1 MVKSPRKMKNF
12 LLRFLSAGRTPVFIL
27 KFLYP
32 LNRKLQEIKY
42 LSKLTPNLSEY
53 YNGFLKGLY
62 MYEKRTYRN
71 LVKTD
76 DLVKFEVIVK
86 ETDLLVRAERD
97 LSKETREFVLKYRHQ
112 LETYI
117 AMNPEFQKSLIPL
130 MEDPYAPE
138 IVHQM
143 IQTSQLA
150 HVGPMAA
157 VAGAMA
163 ESVSKDLLKLSKEV
177 IVENGG
183 DIYLATSRERTIGI
197 YAGDSPLSL
206 KIGIVIS
213 PEETPLGVCTSSGT
227 VGPSLSFGK
236 ANAVCILSKSAA
248 LADAAATAVG
258 NVVKEKKDIEL
269 GLEKGREIVGVLGA
283 LIIVEEKMG
292 AWGNIKLTQL

>member
-1 MVKSPRKMKNF
+1 LKILY
-12 LLRFLSAGRTPVFIL
+12 LLSS
-27 KFLYP
+27 KF
-32 LNRKLQEIKY
+32 QEIKY
-42 LSKLTPNLSEY
+42 LSKLTPYIYEY
-53 YNGFLKGLY
+53 YNDAPGESNK

-76 DLVKFEVIVK
+76 DLVKFEVVVK

-97 LSKETREFVLKYRHQ
+97 LPKETRESVLKYRHH

-117 AMNPEFQKSLIPL
+117 AMNSQFQKSLVPL
-130 MEDPYAPE
+130 TEDPYAPE
-138 IVHQM
+138 IVREM
-143 IQTSQLA
+143 IRTSQLA

-157 VAGAMA
+157 VAGAMT
-163 ESVSKDLLKLSKEV
+163 EFVSRDLLKLSREV
-177 IVENGG
+177 IIENGG
-183 DIYLATSRERTIGI
+183 DIYLTTSKERTVGI
-197 YAGDSPLSL
+197 YAGHSPLSF

-213 PEETPLGVCTSSGT
+213 PEETPLGICTSSGT

-236 ANAVCILSKSAA
+236 ADAVCILSNSAV

-269 GLEKGREIVGVLGA
+269 GLERGREIAGVLGI

-292 AWGNIKLTQL
+292 VWGNVKLTQL

>member
-1 MVKSPRKMKNF
+1 
-12 LLRFLSAGRTPVFIL
+12 
-27 KFLYP
+27 
-32 LNRKLQEIKY
+32 
-42 LSKLTPNLSEY
+42 
-53 YNGFLKGLY
+53 
-62 MYEKRTYRN
+62 MYEERTYRN

-76 DLVKFEVIVK
+76 DLIDFEVIVK

-97 LSKETREFVLKYRHQ
+97 LSKETREAVLKYRHQ

-117 AMNPEFQKSLIPL
+117 AANPPFQESLVPL
-130 MEDPYAPE
+130 TDDPYAPE
-138 IVHQM
+138 IVREM
-143 IQTSQLA
+143 IRTSQLA
-150 HVGPMAA
+150 RVGPMAA

-163 ESVSKDLLKLSKEV
+163 EMVSRDLLKFSKEV

-183 DIYLATSRERTIGI
+183 DIYLATSKERTIGI
-197 YAGDSPLSL
+197 YAGNSALSL

-213 PEETPLGVCTSSGT
+213 PEESPLGVCTSSGT

-236 ANAVCILSKSAA
+236 ANAVCLLSKSAA

-269 GLEKGREIVGVLGA
+269 GLERGREIAGILGA

-292 AWGNIKLTQL
+292 VWGNIKLTQL

>member
-1 MVKSPRKMKNF
+1 
-12 LLRFLSAGRTPVFIL
+12 
-27 KFLYP
+27 
-32 LNRKLQEIKY
+32 
-42 LSKLTPNLSEY
+42 
-53 YNGFLKGLY
+53 

-71 LVKTD
+71 WVKTD

-97 LSKETREFVLKYRHQ
+97 LSKETRELVLKYRHQ

-117 AMNPEFQKSLIPL
+117 AMNPQFQKSLLPL
-130 MEDPYAPE
+130 MDDSYAPE
-138 IVHQM
+138 IVREM
-143 IQTSQLA
+143 IRASQLA
-150 HVGPMAA
+150 RVGPMAA

-163 ESVSKDLLKLSKEV
+163 EMISKDLLKLSKEV

-197 YAGDSPLSL
+197 YAGDSPLSF
-206 KIGIVIS
+206 KMGIVIS

-236 ANAVCILSKSAA
+236 ADAVCILSKSAV

-269 GLEKGREIVGVLGA
+269 GLERGREIAGVLGT

-292 AWGNIKLTQL
+292 LWGNIKLTQL

>member
-1 MVKSPRKMKNF
+1 M
-12 LLRFLSAGRTPVFIL
+12 
-27 KFLYP
+27 
-32 LNRKLQEIKY
+32 RKLQEIKY
-42 LSKLTPNLSEY
+42 LSKLTPNISQY
-53 YNGFLKGLY
+53 YNGLLRELS

-76 DLVKFEVIVK
+76 DLITFEVIVK

-97 LSKETREFVLKYRHQ
+97 LSKETRESVLKYRHQ

-117 AMNPEFQKSLIPL
+117 AMNPEFQKSLVPL
-130 MEDPYAPE
+130 TEDPYAPE
-138 IVHQM
+138 IVRQM

-163 ESVSKDLLKLSKEV
+163 ELVSKDLLKLSKEV

-183 DIYLATSRERTIGI
+183 DIYLAISKERTIGI
-197 YAGDSPLSL
+197 YAGDSPLSF
-206 KIGIVIS
+206 KIGMVIS

-227 VGPSLSFGK
+227 VGHSLSFGK

-292 AWGNIKLTQL
+292 VWGNIKLTRL

>member
-1 MVKSPRKMKNF
+1 
-12 LLRFLSAGRTPVFIL
+12 
-27 KFLYP
+27 
-32 LNRKLQEIKY
+32 
-42 LSKLTPNLSEY
+42 
-53 YNGFLKGLY
+53 

-71 LVKTD
+71 WVKTD

-86 ETDLLVRAERD
+86 ETDLLIRAERD
-97 LSKETREFVLKYRHQ
+97 LSKETRELVLKYRHQ

-117 AMNPEFQKSLIPL
+117 SMNPQFQRSLLPL
-130 MEDPYAPE
+130 MDDSYAPE
-138 IVHQM
+138 IVREM
-143 IQTSQLA
+143 IRASQLA
-150 HVGPMAA
+150 RVGPMAS

-163 ESVSKDLLKLSKEV
+163 EMISKDLLTLSKEV

-183 DIYLATSRERTIGI
+183 DIYLATPRERTIGI
-197 YAGDSPLSL
+197 YAGDSPLSF

-213 PEETPLGVCTSSGT
+213 PEETPLGVCTSSGS

-236 ANAVCILSKSAA
+236 ADAVCILSKSAV

-269 GLEKGREIVGVLGA
+269 GLERGREIAGVLGT

-292 AWGNIKLTQL
+292 LWGNIKLTQL

>member
-1 MVKSPRKMKNF
+1 
-12 LLRFLSAGRTPVFIL
+12 
-27 KFLYP
+27 
-32 LNRKLQEIKY
+32 
-42 LSKLTPNLSEY
+42 
-53 YNGFLKGLY
+53 

-76 DLVKFEVIVK
+76 DLIKFEVIVK

-97 LSKETREFVLKYRHQ
+97 LTKETRESILKYRHQ

-130 MEDPYAPE
+130 KDDPDIPE
-138 IVHQM
+138 IVREM
-143 IQTSQLA
+143 IRTSQLA

-183 DIYLATSRERTIGI
+183 DIYLSTSKEQTIGI

-206 KIGIVIS
+206 KIGIVIR
-213 PEETPLGVCTSSGT
+213 PEETPLGICTSSGT
-227 VGPSLSFGK
+227 VGHSLSFGK
-236 ANAVCILSKSAA
+236 ADAVCILSRSAA

-258 NVVKEKKDIEL
+258 NIIQEKKDIEL
-269 GLEKGREIVGVLGA
+269 GLERGKEIEGVLGT
-283 LIIVEEKMG
+283 LIIVGEKMG
-292 AWGNIKLTQL
+292 VWGNIKLIQL

>member
-1 MVKSPRKMKNF
+1 
-12 LLRFLSAGRTPVFIL
+12 
-27 KFLYP
+27 
-32 LNRKLQEIKY
+32 
-42 LSKLTPNLSEY
+42 
-53 YNGFLKGLY
+53 

-71 LVKTD
+71 LVKTE
-76 DLVKFEVIVK
+76 DLVRFEVIVK
-86 ETDLLVRAERD
+86 ETDLLVRADRD
-97 LSKETREFVLKYRHQ
+97 LSKETRESVLKYRHQ

-117 AMNPEFQKSLIPL
+117 AMNPEFQKSLVPFPD
-130 MEDPYAPE
+130 DPYAPE
-138 IVHQM
+138 IVKEM
-143 IQTSQLA
+143 IRTSQLA

-157 VAGAMA
+157 VAGAIA

-183 DIYLATSRERTIGI
+183 DIYLAISKERTIGI
-197 YAGDSPLSL
+197 YAADSPLSL

-236 ANAVCILSKSAA
+236 ADAVCILSKSAA

-269 GLEKGREIVGVLGA
+269 GLQAGKEIVGVQGILV
-283 LIIVEEKMG
+283 IVHEKMG
-292 AWGNIKLTQL
+292 VWGKIKLAQL

>member
-1 MVKSPRKMKNF
+1 
-12 LLRFLSAGRTPVFIL
+12 
-27 KFLYP
+27 
-32 LNRKLQEIKY
+32 
-42 LSKLTPNLSEY
+42 
-53 YNGFLKGLY
+53 
-62 MYEKRTYRN
+62 MYEKRIYRD

-86 ETDLLVRAERD
+86 ETDLLVRAESD
-97 LSKETREFVLKYRHQ
+97 LSKEARDSVLTYRHQ

-117 AMNPEFQKSLIPL
+117 AMNPGFQKSLVPL
-130 MEDPYAPE
+130 PEDPYAPE
-138 IVHQM
+138 IVKQM
-143 IQTSQLA
+143 IQTSQWA
-150 HVGPMAA
+150 GVGPMAT

-163 ESVSKDLLKLSKEV
+163 DLVSRDLLKLSKEM

-183 DIYLATSRERTIGI
+183 DIYLASSRERTIGI

-258 NVVKEKKDIEL
+258 NVVKEKKDVSSGL
-269 GLEKGREIVGVLGA
+269 GRAREIDGVLGI

-292 AWGNIKLTQL
+292 VWGRIKLTRL

>member
-1 MVKSPRKMKNF
+1 
-12 LLRFLSAGRTPVFIL
+12 L
-27 KFLYP
+27 KILYP
-32 LNRKLQEIKY
+32 LKCKFQEIKY
-42 LSKLTPNLSEY
+42 LSKLTPNLIEY
-53 YNGFLKGLY
+53 YNGLLKELY

-97 LSKETREFVLKYRHQ
+97 FSKETRESILKYRHQ

-117 AMNPEFQKSLIPL
+117 AMNPEFQKSLVPL
-130 MEDPYAPE
+130 TDDPYAPE
-138 IVHQM
+138 IVQEM

-163 ESVSKDLLKLSKEV
+163 EWVSKDLLKFSKEV

-183 DIYLATSRERTIGI
+183 DIYFNTSKERTIGI
-197 YAGDSPLSL
+197 YAGESPLSF
-206 KIGIVIS
+206 KIGIVIE
-213 PEETPLGVCTSSGT
+213 PKETPLGVCTSSGT

-269 GLEKGREIVGVLGA
+269 GLKRGREITGVLGT
-283 LIIVEEKMG
+283 LIIFEEKMG
-292 AWGNIKLTQL
+292 VWGRIKLTRL

>member
-1 MVKSPRKMKNF
+1 
-12 LLRFLSAGRTPVFIL
+12 
-27 KFLYP
+27 
-32 LNRKLQEIKY
+32 
-42 LSKLTPNLSEY
+42 
-53 YNGFLKGLY
+53 

-86 ETDLLVRAERD
+86 ETDLLIRAERD
-97 LSKETREFVLKYRHQ
+97 LSKETRESVLKYRHQ

-117 AMNPEFQKSLIPL
+117 AMNPGFQQSLVPL
-130 MEDPYAPE
+130 AEDPYAPE
-138 IVHQM
+138 IIKQM
-143 IQTSQLA
+143 IQTSKRA
-150 HVGPMAA
+150 GVGPMAT

-163 ESVSKDLLKLSKEV
+163 DLVSRDLLNLSTEV

-183 DIYLATSRERTIGI
+183 DIYLASSRERTIGI

-213 PEETPLGVCTSSGT
+213 PDETPLGVCTSSGT

-248 LADAAATAVG
+248 LADAVATAVG
-258 NVVKEKKDIEL
+258 NVVKEKKDISSGL
-269 GLEKGREIVGVLGA
+269 GRAREIEGVLGT
-283 LIIVEEKMG
+283 LIVVEEKMG
-292 AWGNIKLTQL
+292 VWGKIKLTRL